1 MEGFGSPDDFLRYE
15 RRHRAACLVLDVH
28 LGTRSGFDLYES
40 LQRSGVRTPVIFIT
54 AHDDELTR
62 ERARRAGAVE
72 YLSKPFEDQ
81 MVIDA
86 IDRAVALRESGPDGG
101 RRRQGPT
108 LP

>member
-1 MEGFGSPDDFLRYE
+1 MNDNE
-15 RRHRAACLVLDVH
+15 RMRRFKRMAENMAAMIDW
-28 LGTRSGFDLYES
+28 
-40 LQRSGVRTPVIFIT
+40 
-54 AHDDELTR
+54 
-62 ERARRAGAVE
+62 
-72 YLSKPFEDQ
+72 PFEDQ